1 MKKQLTYEE
10 RLKKM
15 KASVE
20 IKKVELLSEDDFPD
34 DVTYLGSPK
43 LIHMDEDEIDPC
55 TSKEKSNEQKNRS
68 K

>member
-1 MKKQLTYEE
+1 MKKHVTYEE

-15 KASVE
+15 KDSIE

-43 LIHMDEDEIDPC
+43 LVHMDEDEIDPC
-55 TSKEKSNEQKNRS
+55 TSKEKANEQKKRS